1 MNQIFTL
8 NYNCCY
14 WDRFDELAIKKRQ
27 IKNCGYSNWQ
37 RQTFRKNIQSIEK
50 VIWMKTSHDRNCF
63 FKTFFF
69 QPCKVKYYGFQGSV
83 ICLIFANLPFL
94 APISTITCIIHRFE
108 VRRGIF
114 FFPKKIDLLRKFL
127 NWNSASHYGLLYF
140 TKLIKTF
147 TLLLKRQK
155 SSIVPF
161 WDIAP
166 LEALN
171 VIFIIYSG

>member
-1 MNQIFTL
+1 
-8 NYNCCY
+8 
-14 WDRFDELAIKKRQ
+14 
-27 IKNCGYSNWQ
+27 
-37 RQTFRKNIQSIEK
+37 
-50 VIWMKTSHDRNCF
+50 MKTSHDRNCF

-94 APISTITCIIHRFE
+94 APISKVTCIIRIFK
-108 VRRGIF
+108 VWRDIF
-114 FFPKKIDLLRKFL
+114 FFPKKVDLLKKFL
-127 NWNSASHYGLLYF
+127 NWNSASHYSLLYF

-155 SSIVPF
+155 KSIVPF
-161 WDIAP
+161 WGIAS

-171 VIFIIYSG
+171 VIFMIYSGWNNLWRRILKELPFVKTKILSFGSKQICNK

>member
-1 MNQIFTL
+1 M

-27 IKNCGYSNWQ
+27 IKNCGHSNRQ

-83 ICLIFANLPFL
+83 ICLIFAILPFL
-94 APISTITCIIHRFE
+94 APISTVTCIQVNNYEI
-108 VRRGIF
+108 VVIF
-114 FFPKKIDLLRKFL
+114 FHISHNLTGY
-127 NWNSASHYGLLYF
+127 SAIVHLF
-140 TKLIKTF
+140 TKNYPVCWTYVLRNNSCKF
-147 TLLLKRQK
+147 
-155 SSIVPF
+155 V
-161 WDIAP
+161 
-166 LEALN
+166 
-171 VIFIIYSG
+171 